1 MDLGLHDK
9 HAIVT
14 GGSRG
19 IGKAIAR
26 ELAREGVDV
35 AIVARNKADLEASAR
50 ELAAETNRR
59 IIPLAA
65 DVTSKEQVE
74 RMVADAAAQLGGVHI
89 LVNSG
94 SAPGG
99 SATATGPIETVV
111 DEDLIED
118 FNVKYVGA
126 LRCARAVI
134 PFMKEAGWGRIINI
148 SGGNARN
155 AGNLSG
161 GARNAGLVHMTK
173 TLAVQL
179 GRHGITVNCIHP
191 GTTRTERTPSLL
203 ATRAKQLGM
212 SAEEAERQD
221 FAPDSPRGN
230 AICRMVDASEVAF
243 VAASWPQKRRGRSPA
258 SWLWQAAAPGG
269 RYITEQTNRLK
280 VGSALGRSG
289 MDKERSGET
298 MKLGAF
304 FHPTGNHVA
313 AWLHPDAQI
322 DAGTNF
328 RHYAEITQT
337 AERGK
342 FDLMFVADAVATRD
356 GKLEALSRWPQ
367 YMAYFDPLTLLPAL
381 AAVTTHIG
389 LCATATT
396 SYNEPYH
403 IARKFA
409 SLDHISGGRAG
420 WNVVTSS
427 NVSEAFNFGRERHYE
442 HDARYDRA

>member
-1 MDLGLHDK
+1 MSREAINRGHAAKERAMELGLQGK

-35 AIVARNKADLEASAR
+35 AIVARTQADLEATAR

-59 IIPLAA
+59 ILPLPA

-74 RMVADAAAQLGGVHI
+74 RVVSEAARQLGGLHI

-94 SAPGG
+94 SHPGG
-99 SATATGPIETVV
+99 ATTATGPIETVV

-118 FNVKYVGA
+118 FNIKYVGA

-173 TLAVQL
+173 TLSVQL

-203 ATRAKQLGM
+203 SARATQLGV
-212 SAEEAERQD
+212 SPDEAERRD

-243 VAASWPQKRRGRSPA
+243 VAVFLASEKAWAVSGELLSASGGAGRSV
-258 SWLWQAAAPGG
+258 
-269 RYITEQTNRLK
+269 Y
-280 VGSALGRSG
+280 
-289 MDKERSGET
+289 
-298 MKLGAF
+298 
-304 FHPTGNHVA
+304 
-313 AWLHPDAQI
+313 
-322 DAGTNF
+322 
-328 RHYAEITQT
+328 Y
-337 AERGK
+337 
-342 FDLMFVADAVATRD
+342 
-356 GKLEALSRWPQ
+356 
-367 YMAYFDPLTLLPAL
+367 
-381 AAVTTHIG
+381 
-389 LCATATT
+389 
-396 SYNEPYH
+396 
-403 IARKFA
+403 
-409 SLDHISGGRAG
+409 
-420 WNVVTSS
+420 
-427 NVSEAFNFGRERHYE
+427 
-442 HDARYDRA
+442 

>member
-1 MDLGLHDK
+1 MDLGLQDK

-35 AIVARNKADLEASAR
+35 AIVARNKVDLEATAR

-59 IIPLAA
+59 IVPLAA
-65 DVTSKEQVE
+65 DVTSKEQVD
-74 RMVADAAAQLGGVHI
+74 RMVAEAAQQLGGLHI

-99 SATATGPIETVV
+99 SATAAGPIATVI
-111 DEDLIED
+111 DEDLLQD

-126 LRCARAVI
+126 LRCSRAVI
-134 PFMKEAGWGRIINI
+134 PFMKAAGWGSIINI

-203 ATRAKQLGM
+203 AARAAQLGV
-212 SAEEAERQD
+212 SPEEAERRD

-243 VAASWPQKRRGRSPA
+243 VAVFLASERPGRSPA
-258 SWLWQAAAPGG
+258 SWSQQAVGPGG
-269 RYITEQTNRLK
+269 RYITEQTSRPT
-280 VGSALGRSG
+280 VGVSAKPAVQMRAG
-289 MDKERSGET
+289 
-298 MKLGAF
+298 GA
-304 FHPTGNHVA
+304 
-313 AWLHPDAQI
+313 I
-322 DAGTNF
+322 DHTWSCSP
-328 RHYAEITQT
+328 H
-337 AERGK
+337 
-342 FDLMFVADAVATRD
+342 
-356 GKLEALSRWPQ
+356 
-367 YMAYFDPLTLLPAL
+367 LPA
-381 AAVTTHIG
+381 
-389 LCATATT
+389 
-396 SYNEPYH
+396 
-403 IARKFA
+403 
-409 SLDHISGGRAG
+409 
-420 WNVVTSS
+420 SS
-427 NVSEAFNFGRERHYE
+427 AQ
-442 HDARYDRA
+442 DAPLPT